1 MFDKLKSLRTKLK
14 LAAKNQTLHTTL
26 APGHVLLAPHA
37 AASSALVSTFAS
49 PIIKWVEKIKAKG
62 KATGKLKGKSKGKA
76 KGIWHQ
82 LRLKA
87 KRWFVKKHNISY
99 SSSSPKGKSKGKPW
113 GKWLQWVRKSKQ
125 WSEHGR
131 KKHNISYSSSS
142 PASSTQ
148 AVTEGQ
154 KWWRMHGIPT
164 KGKSKGKSKGKAEAK
179 WQQWVRKSKQWFEH
193 GRKKQVSS
201 STSRASYGSS
211 SANLPHKHLPLT
223 GHQKRARW
231 WWTRI
236 NAIMTCEKQGNKHDA
251 LIRCVQTKLFK
262 TKAEDED
269 NSNVD
274 MSQHDNKLWQAVT
287 KGGHSEEKIAVAVNS
302 CIMSR
307 KQVTAFV
314 SCVKTKLAKI
324 KARSRWS
331 VVRMISQYN
340 KQGSS
345 TQSHGQTPNVQLALN
360 GFKKKPCRHHENLMK
375 ELKQW
380 FIAKGNSQGG
390 NSQGK
395 HELDTP
401 NVLIAKPQNH
411 QTKQVEHD
419 FEVELAA
426 REMADTTEPS
436 TDVSNAKWSHTVAN
450 ACMGLAILLCMVA
463 AAMLACR
470 RPRIQVITMEDLNT
484 NLVPDKFVVPTQDT
498 TFYTSEVKHVEPEQI

>member
-1 MFDKLKSLRTKLK
+1 M
-14 LAAKNQTLHTTL
+14 
-26 APGHVLLAPHA
+26 G
-37 AASSALVSTFAS
+37 AS
-49 PIIKWVEKIKAKG
+49 PMIKWVEKIKAKG
-62 KATGKLKGKSKGKA
+62 KATGKLKGNSKGKA

-131 KKHNISYSSSS
+131 KKHDISYSSSS

-179 WQQWVRKSKQWFEH
+179 WQQWVRKS
-193 GRKKQVSS
+193 
-201 STSRASYGSS
+201 
-211 SANLPHKHLPLT
+211 
-223 GHQKRARW
+223 
-231 WWTRI
+231 
-236 NAIMTCEKQGNKHDA
+236 
-251 LIRCVQTKLFK
+251 
-262 TKAEDED
+262 
-269 NSNVD
+269 
-274 MSQHDNKLWQAVT
+274 
-287 KGGHSEEKIAVAVNS
+287 
-302 CIMSR
+302 
-307 KQVTAFV
+307 
-314 SCVKTKLAKI
+314 
-324 KARSRWS
+324 
-331 VVRMISQYN
+331 
-340 KQGSS
+340 
-345 TQSHGQTPNVQLALN
+345 
-360 GFKKKPCRHHENLMK
+360 
-375 ELKQW
+375 KQW